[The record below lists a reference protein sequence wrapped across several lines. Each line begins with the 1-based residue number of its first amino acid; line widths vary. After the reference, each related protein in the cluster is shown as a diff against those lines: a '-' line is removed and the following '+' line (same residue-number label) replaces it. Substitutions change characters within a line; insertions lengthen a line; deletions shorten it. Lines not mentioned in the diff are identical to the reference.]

1 MTTGRINQVTR
12 TRRRTPTTGDSA
24 RDASRHTDLRTFPA
38 GEAEDRTRKHRTR
51 RLHHRFLP
59 TPHTTSPLGR
69 WPRDAF
75 PATPPA
81 DRGGSILEPRYT
93 RHHVTRAACARQAC
107 YPPRLHSQP
116 DTVGRRHARGATT
129 TVPASPPREMPP
141 SHIRQTLHWPG
152 LRHRAIRLRAT
163 QLPTSTKRHTNRLRW
178 PGTVRSRHWAAGNP
192 TANVDENNRTSY
204 RKRLRRPGLCNHA
217 PFGCGQPRRQ
227 NVGKTSHLLRRTSS
241 FPHDYA

>member
-107 YPPRLHSQP
+107 YPPRLHSHP

-129 TVPASPPREMPP
+129 TVPGFAAPRNAALPHSSDASLAGTTPPRH
-141 SHIRQTLHWPG
+141 S
-152 LRHRAIRLRAT
+152 
-163 QLPTSTKRHTNRLRW
+163 
-178 PGTVRSRHWAAGNP
+178 AAGNP
-192 TANVDENNRTSY
+192 TADVDETSHQPPPLA
-204 RKRLRRPGLCNHA
+204 RDCAIA
-217 PFGCGQPRRQ
+217 PLGCGQPDCQRRRKQ
-227 NVGKTSHLLRRTSS
+227 
-241 FPHDYA
+241 